1 MAETGAIVH
10 DDPSVAELLTRLSEQ
25 STRLIRDELELAKV
39 EITDKVRHAGVGAGM
54 FGAAGVLAWFGL
66 GALIATA
73 ILALSLA
80 LPAWLAA
87 LVVTV
92 VVFAAAGLAALAG
105 RRQVQEAAPPVP
117 RETIDSV
124 ERDVAEVKEASH
136 HGRHSV

>member
-1 MAETGAIVH
+1 MAEPGSVVH

-25 STRLIRDELELAKV
+25 STRLVRDELQLAKV
-39 EITDKVRHAGVGAGM
+39 EISSKVRHAGAGAGM

-66 GALIATA
+66 GSLIATA

-92 VVFAAAGLAALAG
+92 VVFAAAGVAALVG
-105 RRQVQEAAPPVP
+105 RRQVQEAAPPIP

-136 HGRHSV
+136 HGRHTV

>member
-1 MAETGAIVH
+1 MADTGAIVH

-25 STRLIRDELELAKV
+25 STRLVRDELELAKV

-92 VVFAAAGLAALAG
+92 VVFAAAGVAALLG
-105 RRQVQEAAPPVP
+105 RRQVQEAAPPMP

-136 HGRHSV
+136 HGRHTV

>member
-1 MAETGAIVH
+1 MAEPGSVVH

-25 STRLIRDELELAKV
+25 STRLVRDELELAKV
-39 EITDKVRHAGVGAGM
+39 EISSKVRHAGAGAGM

-66 GALIATA
+66 GSLIATA

-92 VVFAAAGLAALAG
+92 VVFAAAGVAALAG

>member
-1 MAETGAIVH
+1 MAETDAIVH
-10 DDPSVAELLTRLSEQ
+10 DDASVAELLTRLSEQ
-25 STRLIRDELELAKV
+25 STRLVRDELELAKV
-39 EITDKVRHAGVGAGM
+39 EITSKARHAGVGAGM

-73 ILALSLA
+73 ILALSLV

-92 VVFAAAGLAALAG
+92 VVFAAAGVAALLG
-105 RRQVQEAAPPVP
+105 RRQVQEAAPPMP

-136 HGRHSV
+136 HGRHTV

>member
-66 GALIATA
+66 ATLIATA

-92 VVFAAAGLAALAG
+92 VVFAAAGVAALAG

>member
-1 MAETGAIVH
+1 MTDTGAIVH

-25 STRLIRDELELAKV
+25 STRLVRDELELAKV

-92 VVFAAAGLAALAG
+92 VVFAAAGVAALLG
-105 RRQVQEAAPPVP
+105 RRQVQEAAPPMP

-136 HGRHSV
+136 HGRHTV

>member
-1 MAETGAIVH
+1 MADTPTTVH
-10 DDPSVAELLTRLSEQ
+10 DDASVGELLTRLSEQ
-25 STRLIRDELELAKV
+25 SSRLVRDELALARV
-39 EITDKVRHAGVGAGM
+39 EITSKVRHAGIGAGL
-54 FGAAGVLAWFGL
+54 FSAAGVLAWFGL
-66 GALIATA
+66 GTLITTA

-80 LPAWLAA
+80 LPAWLSA

-92 VVFAAAGLAALAG
+92 VVFAAAGVTALMG

-136 HGRHSV
+136 HGHHAV

>member
-1 MAETGAIVH
+1 MADTGAIVH

-25 STRLIRDELELAKV
+25 STRLVRDELELAKV

-92 VVFAAAGLAALAG
+92 VVFAAAGVAALLG
-105 RRQVQEAAPPVP
+105 RRQVQEAAPPIP
-117 RETIDSV
+117 RATIDSV

-136 HGRHSV
+136 HGRHTV

>member
-92 VVFAAAGLAALAG
+92 VVFAAAGVAALAG

>member
-92 VVFAAAGLAALAG
+92 LVFAAAGVAALAG

>member
-1 MAETGAIVH
+1 MADTPTTVH
-10 DDPSVAELLTRLSEQ
+10 DDASVGELLTRLSEQ
-25 STRLIRDELELAKV
+25 SSRLVRDELALAKV
-39 EITDKVRHAGVGAGM
+39 EITSKVRHAGVGAGL
-54 FGAAGVLAWFGL
+54 FSAAGVLAWFGL
-66 GALIATA
+66 GTLITTA

-80 LPAWLAA
+80 LHAWLSA

-92 VVFAAAGLAALAG
+92 VVFAAAGVAALMG

-136 HGRHSV
+136 HGRHTV

>member
-1 MAETGAIVH
+1 METR
-10 DDPSVAELLTRLSEQ
+10 AELVYRSRAFAVIGTS
-25 STRLIRDELELAKV
+25 LISFV
-39 EITDKVRHAGVGAGM
+39 
-54 FGAAGVLAWFGL
+54 
-66 GALIATA
+66 ALIATA

-92 VVFAAAGLAALAG
+92 VVFAAAGVAALVG

-136 HGRHSV
+136 HGRHAV